1 MKLKRVD
8 KDSWQKCCRWC
19 KNFSGG
25 ECHANNS
32 VGSNLSLQ
40 VYHIVEEGILDE
52 TLQETL
58 MSAKLSEFKELENK
72 LREWRISEK
81 RIREFSVLFS
91 ECYED
96 WVHNEIRDML
106 SGSVDRCYTNHIES
120 SGITISD
127 PENYC
132 CKEWC

>member
-8 KDSWQKCCRWC
+8 RDSWQKCCRWC

-25 ECHANNS
+25 ECHANS
-32 VGSNLSLQ
+32 VGSDPLQ
-40 VYHIVEEGILDE
+40 LYKVAEEGILDE

-58 MSAKLSEFKELENK
+58 MSARLSEFKELENL

-81 RIREFSVLFS
+81 RIKEFNKVFS

-96 WVHNEIRDML
+96 WVNNEIRDDL
-106 SGSVDRCYTNHIES
+106 SESVDRCYTNHIES
-120 SGITISD
+120 SSITISD

-132 CKEWC
+132 CNKWC